1 MARILGLWF
10 WLTTA
15 AVLAVLIVWF
25 ADYLSAAAENRGHW
39 GDFILSLV
47 SPRLI
52 GVLVGAAIMAT
63 LTKPVW
69 TRLWRIKWLGIG
81 SFLRSHIFEDLNGE
95 WRVTIDSN
103 WPAVSALLEAAK
115 STEASYDPVSF
126 PQSIPP
132 QSTTEFSA
140 TIDQRWER
148 ASIEIRP
155 NEKTPLLQSR
165 TFAFDLIKATTDAP
179 QRVFWGFKQI
189 NGALEATDEDNF
201 LGAAHL
207 EVRSSDLLEGVYWN
221 NRSWRC
227 GLNAA
232 GRIKLERISVRD

>member
-25 ADYLSAAAENRGHW
+25 ADYLSAAANNLSNW
-39 GDFILSLV
+39 SDFLLSLV
-47 SPRLI
+47 SPRLV

-69 TRLWRIKWLGIG
+69 TRLWRIERFGLGRL
-81 SFLRSHIFEDLNGE
+81 LRNHIFEDLNGE
-95 WRVTIDSN
+95 WRVTIESN
-103 WPAVSALLEAAK
+103 WPAVSALLQAAK
-115 STEASYDPVSF
+115 STEWSYDPVSS

-132 QSTTEFSA
+132 NSSSEFSA
-140 TIDQRWER
+140 TIDQGWER

-165 TFAFDLIKATTDAP
+165 TFAFDLIKATADAP
-179 QRVFWGFKQI
+179 QRVFWGFKQT

-207 EVRSSDLLEGVYWN
+207 EVRTSDLLEGVYWN
-221 NRSWRC
+221 NRSWRS

-232 GRIKLERISVRD
+232 GRIKLERISASD